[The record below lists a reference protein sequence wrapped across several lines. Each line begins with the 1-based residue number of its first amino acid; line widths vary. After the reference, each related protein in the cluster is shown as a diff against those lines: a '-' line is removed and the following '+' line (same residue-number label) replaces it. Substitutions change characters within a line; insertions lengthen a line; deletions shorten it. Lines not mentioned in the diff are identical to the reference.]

1 MERTAEDFGEQ
12 NEGQVPDSAPAPG
25 GGEGNGPREP
35 EVESPE
41 TAGAGSAEGSDE

>member
-12 NEGQVPDSAPAPG
+12 NEEQVPDSAPAPG
-25 GGEGNGPREP
+25 GGEGNPEP

-41 TAGAGSAEGSDE
+41 TAGAGSAEESTE